1 MAPTALH
8 LDFFFRCLSRP
19 LGLSASHFIYPP
31 PHPFA
36 ACVTCDVAVKQ
47 GTKQAFTKKGEQPS
61 LPTCFAGGAAAG
73 AGFWG
78 VWYPLETLKTRMQV
92 SFVVQGARQSEVGE
106 EEGCFFRGIS
116 RLPVCR
122 LCRLSSM
129 LCF

>member
-1 MAPTALH
+1 M
-8 LDFFFRCLSRP
+8 
-19 LGLSASHFIYPP
+19 
-31 PHPFA
+31 
-36 ACVTCDVAVKQ
+36 TCDVAVKQ

-78 VWYPLETLKTRMQV
+78 AWYPLETLKTRMQV
-92 SFVVQGARQSEVGE
+92 SFVVQGGRQSEVGE